1 MRYYRYTTDNNVLRH
16 DNYDDFKTVF
26 ELSLSGIAITWF
38 RGMKDKFQTIAQ
50 FKAAFLGRFNRWEQ
64 TQKQLT
70 NAWHTLRFDMQKE
83 DLDAFTLDVRL
94 LGDIMHMTPEQ
105 TLDKSKDSFDS
116 EISAHLLEANDI
128 EAAKAKAQQLIYS
141 YQNKYMPASASTVLL
156 HEHVEPRTILEHQLA
171 ERDTTSQVLNL
182 HAVDDKYNDD
192 DSTVRP
198 KTKSQKYSERD
209 AQNEKYSP

>member
-1 MRYYRYTTDNNVLRH
+1 
-16 DNYDDFKTVF
+16 
-26 ELSLSGIAITWF
+26 
-38 RGMKDKFQTIAQ
+38 MKDKFQTIAQ
-50 FKAAFLGRFNRWEQ
+50 FKAAFLGRFNRWGQ
-64 TQKQLT
+64 TQKQLM

-105 TLDKSKDSFDS
+105 TLDKFKDSFDS

-128 EAAKAKAQQLIYS
+128 EAAKAKAQQLIYL

-171 ERDTTSQVLNL
+171 ERDTTTQVLNS
-182 HAVDDKYNDD
+182 HAADNKYNDN
-192 DSTVRP
+192 DSTAHSE
-198 KTKSQKYSERD
+198 TKSRKYSEHD
-209 AQNEKYSP
+209 SQNDKYSPQNPKWRGNNNTNHGKFS

>member
-1 MRYYRYTTDNNVLRH
+1 M
-16 DNYDDFKTVF
+16 F

-50 FKAAFLGRFNRWEQ
+50 FKAAFLGRFNRWGQ
-64 TQKQLT
+64 TQKQLM

-105 TLDKSKDSFDS
+105 TWDKFKDSFDS

-128 EAAKAKAQQLIYS
+128 EAAKAKAQQLIYL
-141 YQNKYMPASASTVLL
+141 YRNKYMPASASTVLL
-156 HEHVEPRTILEHQLA
+156 HEHVEPRTILEHQLTK
-171 ERDTTSQVLNL
+171 RDTTSQVLNS
-182 HAVDDKYNDD
+182 HTVDDKYNDN
-192 DSTVRP
+192 DSNACP
-198 KTKSQKYSERD
+198 ETKSHKYTDRD
-209 AQNEKYSP
+209 SQNE